1 MVRSL
6 ACILPSSGWIVMYR
20 GVHCMDGK
28 IVYGAE
34 VIDQFKGM
42 PGTWLVTKNDSGYEA
57 AKVEPETIEEIE
69 EH

>member
-1 MVRSL
+1 
-6 ACILPSSGWIVMYR
+6 MYR

-42 PGTWLVTKNDSGYEA
+42 PGTWLVTQTDDGYEA
-57 AKVEPETIEEIE
+57 TKVEPETVEEIE
-69 EH
+69 DHEK

>member
-1 MVRSL
+1 
-6 ACILPSSGWIVMYR
+6 MYR

-34 VIDQFKGM
+34 VIDQFMEM

-57 AKVEPETIEEIE
+57 TKVEPETIEEIE
-69 EH
+69 DH